1 MLSGLQ
7 TLQSSKKVERLDN
20 NVKVEVKGEISV
32 IIHINLEYALLN
44 SVRVSPL
51 GNAILVYVCTT
62 RKKISFSCLDQ
73 ELHLK

>member
-1 MLSGLQ
+1 M
-7 TLQSSKKVERLDN
+7 
-20 NVKVEVKGEISV
+20 KVEVKGEISV

-62 RKKISFSCLDQ
+62 RKKISFSCLEQ
-73 ELHLK
+73 ELHLKWNKITQIPQTNLKTKQ